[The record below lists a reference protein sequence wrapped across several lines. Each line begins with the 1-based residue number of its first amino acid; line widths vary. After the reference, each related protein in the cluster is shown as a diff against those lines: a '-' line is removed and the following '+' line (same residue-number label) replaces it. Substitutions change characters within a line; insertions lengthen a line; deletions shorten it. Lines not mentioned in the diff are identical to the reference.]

1 MIKFS
6 RLEKILF
13 MAHIIAIIVSI
24 AVALIPNMLLYVG

>member
-1 MIKFS
+1 MMRFS

-13 MAHIIAIIVSI
+13 VAHIVAIVVSI